1 MFNAVQRAGE
11 AAGIERSVG
20 VHALRHTF
28 ATQAV
33 AAGVPLSVVSR
44 QLGHAD
50 IQTTM
55 RYAHHAPELTPGIF
69 DRLAEGDAALSAA
82 QQSG

>member
-1 MFNAVQRAGE
+1 MVKPAGGEVRVAIVVVDKAGE
-11 AAGIERSVG
+11 AAGIERTVG

-50 IQTTM
+50 IQT
-55 RYAHHAPELTPGIF
+55 RCATPTT
-69 DRLAEGDAALSAA
+69 RPS
-82 QQSG
+82 

>member
-1 MFNAVQRAGE
+1 
-11 AAGIERSVG
+11 
-20 VHALRHTF
+20 
-28 ATQAV
+28 
-33 AAGVPLSVVSR
+33 VVSR

-69 DRLAEGDAALSAA
+69 DRLAEGDAASSAA
-82 QQSG
+82 QVSG